1 MMKIRKPAAAGMF
14 YPSEADS
21 LTTDIQAYLNSISLL
36 DDWNPAGFIAPHAGY
51 IYSGPI
57 ASYAYRHLTGLSF
70 DKVVIVAPSH
80 FDSFDGLSIYSG
92 EVLETPIGQVDI
104 SVEDRDRWVEI
115 DGIFSSELG
124 FRQEHSLEVQLPFLQ
139 HVLKPG
145 WQVLPIM
152 MGYQNREVIDLAEEI
167 LKTYFNQR
175 SLVIISSDL
184 SHYHPYNEAREI
196 DLRFCKLVEEN
207 DLDGLWNAY
216 DNRQVEACG
225 FGPIYAFLSAIS
237 GRENI
242 SVKLLDY
249 RNSGDTAGF
258 KNQVV
263 GYCAIGAFWQD

>member
-1 MMKIRKPAAAGMF
+1 MF
-14 YPSEADS
+14 YPSEADI

-36 DDWNPAGFIAPHAGY
+36 DDWNPAGFIVPHAGY
-51 IYSGPI
+51 VYSGPI

-152 MGYQNREVIDLAEEI
+152 MGYQNREIIDLAEEAP
-167 LKTYFNQR
+167 R
-175 SLVIISSDL
+175 
-184 SHYHPYNEAREI
+184 RRG
-196 DLRFCKLVEEN
+196 LRP
-207 DLDGLWNAY
+207 
-216 DNRQVEACG
+216 R
-225 FGPIYAFLSAIS
+225 I
-237 GRENI
+237 
-242 SVKLLDY
+242 
-249 RNSGDTAGF
+249 
-258 KNQVV
+258 
-263 GYCAIGAFWQD
+263 